1 MTAFRSATALSGPE
15 DPPAPGYWLVASDG
29 GVFSFGDARFHGS
42 TGATTLDRP
51 IVGMAATPDGGGYW
65 LVASDGGV
73 FSFGDA
79 RFHGSTG
86 ATILDRP
93 IVGMAAT
100 PDGGGYWLVAS
111 DGGVFSFGDARFH
124 GSTGATTLDRPI
136 VGMAATPDGGGYWLV
151 ASDGGVFSFGDA
163 RFHGSTGATIL
174 DRPIVGMAATPDGG
188 GYWLVASDGGVF
200 SFGDARFHGS
210 TGATTLD
217 RPIVGMAATPDGGGY
232 WLVASDGGVF
242 SFGDTGSSPS
252 TIPPAPN
259 APVVGISAESTH
271 PTTAPPV
278 PVPPAS
284 VGPTAS
290 SAETAPAPVD
300 PNQPSFVPAAAKMVF
315 DGEFSGSSLNNA
327 QWTTCLPWWTTG
339 QGCTNEGDKSQN
351 WDLPVNDMVTPGN
364 LSINMRRQGIIGLG
378 PSGQPKEFTYTSGMV
393 STGHKFTFTYG
404 YVAIRAKVASGTEV
418 ASAFCLFPA
427 SFAWPPEID
436 ILEYSGSRPNG
447 ATFTYHAPD
456 GSRPRATPTFTSD
469 LAGGWHTFGLAW
481 TPGSIVWYL
490 DGHEVFSTD
499 DDVSDVPMY
508 LTVGVSVY
516 SATPLTPAAS
526 SMDISWARIWQ

>member
-1 MTAFRSATALSGPE
+1 M
-15 DPPAPGYWLVASDG
+15 ASDG
-29 GVFSFGDARFHGS
+29 GVFSFGDAGFHGS
-42 TGATTLDRP
+42 TGAMILNRP

-79 RFHGSTG
+79 GFHGSTG
-86 ATILDRP
+86 AMILNRP

-111 DGGVFSFGDARFH
+111 DGGVFSFGDAGFH
-124 GSTGATTLDRPI
+124 GSTGAMILNRPI

-163 RFHGSTGATIL
+163 GFHGSTGAMIL

-188 GYWLVASDGGVF
+188 GYWLVASDGQVF
-200 SFGDARFHGS
+200 PFGDAGFHGS
-210 TGATTLD
+210 IGAMILD
-217 RPIVGMAATPDGGGY
+217 RPIVGMAGTPDGGGY
-232 WLVASDGGVF
+232 WLVASDGQVF
-242 SFGDTGSSPS
+242 PFGNAGSLAPM
-252 TIPPAPN
+252 IPPALN
-259 APVVGISAESTH
+259 APIVGVSAE
-271 PTTAPPV
+271 PGRTATPSA

-290 SAETAPAPVD
+290 STTTAPALVE
-300 PNQPSFVPAAAKMVF
+300 PNEPSFVPAAAKMVF
-315 DGEFSGSSLNNA
+315 DGEFSGSPLNNA

-351 WDLPVNDMVTPGN
+351 WDLPINDALTPGN
-364 LSINMRRQGIIGLG
+364 LSINMRRQSIMGVG
-378 PSGQPKEFTYTSGMV
+378 PSGQPKQFNYTSGMV
-393 STGHKFTFTYG
+393 STGHRFTFTYG
-404 YVAIRAKVASGTEV
+404 YVAIRAKVAPGPDV

-427 SFAWPPEID
+427 SLAWPPEID
-436 ILEYSGSRPNG
+436 ILEYSGSTPNG

-456 GSRPRATPTFTSD
+456 RTRPRATPTFTSD
-469 LAGGWHTFGLAW
+469 LADGWHTFGLAW
-481 TPGSIVWYL
+481 TPGSIVWYV
-490 DGHEVFSTD
+490 DDHEVFSTN

-508 LTVGVSVY
+508 LTLGVSVY
-516 SATPLTPAAS
+516 SATALTPAAS